1 MNLKHLKSRNRA
13 LPDLMNY
20 ATLVEPGVVLGKDGS
35 LMAGWYFR
43 GQDLTAQTNVELNAL
58 NTRLNDKFKRLGDG
72 WTLHV
77 DAIRRSTA
85 SYPSPEMAHFPDPV
99 SQRIDSER
107 RSQFERDGDHFE
119 TIHAMVLHYL
129 PPAVAQSHLEQMM
142 YSRDTQR
149 NDGDSIA
156 TRVLSDFRGWVVE
169 FAESLSDIAEITPMT
184 GYTVPA
190 ETGEDAIRDDLVEF
204 LGMCIIGRYY
214 PVNLCREAPFLDAVL
229 GCHDFTGG
237 LEPKIDNRH
246 LRTVAITG
254 YPLSTHPG
262 ILSTLENLETEY
274 RWSNRFI
281 YLDHETAKKELNR
294 YRRQWQQKQRG
305 FTDQFLGTR
314 KGATDRDAVS
324 MVDETEMALADVSS
338 LETTFGY
345 FTNVIVLTSESL
357 GRIEEDAKY
366 LITTIRNL
374 GFGARLE
381 TVNSIEAWL
390 GSLPGH
396 SYTNIRRPLVNTMNL
411 SDLLPLSSIWTGNRH
426 NPCDRYP
433 PGSPAL
439 IYADAAGATPFRL
452 NLHVGDVGHTL
463 IIGPTG
469 TGKSTLLAMI
479 AAQFRK
485 YRNAKV
491 FCFDKGYSIYCLTE
505 AVGGAHYDV
514 GDRDSSLTFCPL
526 AESDITWAEGWVR
539 DCCELQLGSP
549 LTPEQT
555 KQLHATMG
563 HLAHSKEKSLT
574 ALHTQLQNQVLRD
587 ALAHYTLHG
596 NAGHLLDGEADNLA
610 FSDFT
615 CFELEALWPYADS
628 EKLPVLSYLFHRI
641 ERQLTGSP
649 AVIILDEAW
658 VMLGHPIFRAKI
670 VEWLKV
676 LRKANCAVVMATQ
689 SLTDAIHSGIL
700 DVIIESTATRIFLP
714 NTAANS
720 EVSRPI
726 YQMIGLNQV
735 QIDLIS
741 RAVPK
746 RQYYAMSAEGNRLFD
761 LALGPVALSFAAQ
774 SGAHVKK
781 EVQLMKHKYGAQW
794 IDYWSTNRA
803 GNGHD

>member
-1 MNLKHLKSRNRA
+1 MKLDHLKSRSRA

-20 ATLVEPGVVLGKDGS
+20 ATLVESGVVLGKDGS
-35 LMAGWYFR
+35 LIAGWYFR
-43 GQDLTAQTNVELNAL
+43 GQDLAAQTNVQLNAL

-77 DAIRRSTA
+77 DAVRRSTA
-85 SYPSPEMAHFPDPV
+85 SYPSPEMVHFPDPV

-107 RSQFERDGDHFE
+107 RSQFVRDGDHFE

-149 NDGDSIA
+149 MDGGSIA
-156 TRVLSDFRGWVVE
+156 ARVLSDFCGWVAE
-169 FAESLSDIAEITPMT
+169 FAESLSDIAEISPMT
-184 GYTVPA
+184 GYTVPT
-190 ETGEDAIRDDLVEF
+190 ETGEETVRDDLVEF
-204 LGMCIIGRYY
+204 LGMCIIGQYY

-229 GCHDFTGG
+229 GCYDFIGG
-237 LEPKIDNRH
+237 LEPKIDDQHIRV
-246 LRTVAITG
+246 VAITG

-324 MVDETEMALADVSS
+324 MVDETESALADVSS

-345 FTNVIVLTSESL
+345 LTNVIVLTSESL
-357 GRIEEDAKY
+357 DKIEEDAKY
-366 LITTIRNL
+366 LVTTIRNL

-411 SDLLPLSSIWTGNRH
+411 SDLLPLSSTWTGNQH

-433 PGSPAL
+433 SGSPAL

-505 AVGGAHYDV
+505 AVGGAHYDI
-514 GDRDSSLTFCPL
+514 GDSDSNLTFCPL
-526 AESDITWAEGWVR
+526 AESDINWAEGWVR
-539 DCCELQLGSP
+539 DCCELQIRSP
-549 LTPEQT
+549 LTPEQR
-555 KQLHATMG
+555 KQLHATMQ
-563 HLAHSKEKSLT
+563 HLAHSREKSLT
-574 ALHTQLQNQVLRD
+574 ALHTQLQDQVLRD

-596 NAGHLLDGEADNLA
+596 NAGHLLDGESDNLA
-610 FSDFT
+610 LSDFT
-615 CFELEALWPYADS
+615 CFELEALWSYADS

-689 SLTDAIHSGIL
+689 SLTDAVNSGIL

-726 YQMIGLNQV
+726 YQMIGLNHV
-735 QIDLIS
+735 QIDIIS
-741 RAVPK
+741 RATPK
-746 RQYYAMSAEGNRLFD
+746 RQYYAISAEGNRLFD
-761 LALGPVALSFAAQ
+761 MALGPVALSFAAQ
-774 SGAHVKK
+774 SGANVKK
-781 EVQLMKHKYGAQW
+781 EVQFMKHKYGAQW

-803 GNGHD
+803 GNGHG

>member
-1 MNLKHLKSRNRA
+1 
-13 LPDLMNY
+13 
-20 ATLVEPGVVLGKDGS
+20 
-35 LMAGWYFR
+35 
-43 GQDLTAQTNVELNAL
+43 
-58 NTRLNDKFKRLGDG
+58 
-72 WTLHV
+72 
-77 DAIRRSTA
+77 
-85 SYPSPEMAHFPDPV
+85 
-99 SQRIDSER
+99 
-107 RSQFERDGDHFE
+107 
-119 TIHAMVLHYL
+119 MVLHYL

-149 NDGDSIA
+149 KDGGSIA

-190 ETGEDAIRDDLVEF
+190 QTGEDAIRDDLVEF
-204 LGMCIIGRYY
+204 LGMCILGQYY

-229 GCHDFTGG
+229 GCYDFTGG

-246 LRTVAITG
+246 LRIVAITG

-314 KGATDRDAVS
+314 RGATDRDAVS
-324 MVDETEMALADVSS
+324 MVDETESALADASS

-345 FTNVIVLTSESL
+345 FTNVIVLTSDSL
-357 GRIEEDAKY
+357 ERIEEDAKY

-514 GDRDSSLTFCPL
+514 GDRDSNLTFCPL

-549 LTPEQT
+549 LTPEQ
-555 KQLHATMG
+555 KKHLHATML
-563 HLAHSKEKSLT
+563 HLAHSQEKSLT
-574 ALHTQLQNQVLRD
+574 ALHTQLQNQVFARRTG
-587 ALAHYTLHG
+587 ALHA
-596 NAGHLLDGEADNLA
+596 AWQCRA
-610 FSDFT
+610 
-615 CFELEALWPYADS
+615 
-628 EKLPVLSYLFHRI
+628 
-641 ERQLTGSP
+641 P
-649 AVIILDEAW
+649 A
-658 VMLGHPIFRAKI
+658 
-670 VEWLKV
+670 
-676 LRKANCAVVMATQ
+676 
-689 SLTDAIHSGIL
+689 
-700 DVIIESTATRIFLP
+700 
-714 NTAANS
+714 
-720 EVSRPI
+720 
-726 YQMIGLNQV
+726 
-735 QIDLIS
+735 
-741 RAVPK
+741 
-746 RQYYAMSAEGNRLFD
+746 
-761 LALGPVALSFAAQ
+761 
-774 SGAHVKK
+774 
-781 EVQLMKHKYGAQW
+781 
-794 IDYWSTNRA
+794 
-803 GNGHD
+803 

>member
-1 MNLKHLKSRNRA
+1 MKLKHLKSRSRA

-20 ATLVEPGVVLGKDGS
+20 ATLVGSGVALGKDGS
-35 LMAGWYFR
+35 LIAGWYFR
-43 GQDLTAQTNVELNAL
+43 GQDLTAQTNVQLNAL
-58 NTRLNDKFKRLGDG
+58 NIRLNDKFKRLGDG

-77 DAIRRSTA
+77 DAVRRSTA
-85 SYPSPEMAHFPDPV
+85 SYPSPEVVHFPDPV

-107 RSQFERDGDHFE
+107 RSQFERDGGHFE

-129 PPAVAQSHLEQMM
+129 PPVVAQSRLEQMM

-149 NDGDSIA
+149 MDGDSIA
-156 TRVLSDFRGWVVE
+156 TRVLTDFCGWVTE
-169 FAESLSDIAEITPMT
+169 FADSLSDIAEVSPMT

-190 ETGEDAIRDDLVEF
+190 ETGEETIRDDLVEF
-204 LGMCIIGRYY
+204 LGMCIIGQYY
-214 PVNLCREAPFLDAVL
+214 PVNLRREAPFLDAVL
-229 GCHDFTGG
+229 GCYDFTGG
-237 LEPKIDNRH
+237 LEPKIDGRH
-246 LRTVAITG
+246 LRIVAITG

-262 ILSTLENLETEY
+262 ILSALENLETEY

-281 YLDHETAKKELNR
+281 YMDHETAKKELNR

-305 FTDQFLGTR
+305 FSDQFLGTR
-314 KGATDRDAVS
+314 RGATDRDAVS
-324 MVDETEMALADVSS
+324 MVNETESALADVSS

-345 FTNVIVLTSESL
+345 LTNVIVLTSESL
-357 GRIEEDAKY
+357 DRIEEDAKY
-366 LITTIRNL
+366 LITAIRNL

-396 SYTNIRRPLVNTMNL
+396 SYANIRRPLVSTMNL
-411 SDLLPLSSIWTGNRH
+411 SDLLPLSSTWSGNQH

-433 PGSPAL
+433 SGSPAL

-505 AVGGAHYDV
+505 AVGGIHYDI
-514 GDRDSSLTFCPL
+514 GDRDSNLTLCPL
-526 AESDITWAEGWVR
+526 AESDVNWAEGWVR
-539 DCCELQLGSP
+539 DCCELQLRAP
-549 LTPEQT
+549 LTPEQR
-555 KQLHATMG
+555 KQLHATMQ

-574 ALHTQLQNQVLRD
+574 DLHTQLQDQVLRD

-596 NAGHLLDGEADNLA
+596 NAGHLLDGESDNLA
-610 FSDFT
+610 LSDFT
-615 CFELEALWPYADS
+615 CFELEALWSYSDS

-649 AVIILDEAW
+649 SIIILDEAW
-658 VMLGHPIFRAKI
+658 VMLGHPVFRAKI

-689 SLTDAIHSGIL
+689 SLTDAINSGIL

-726 YQMIGLNQV
+726 YQMIGLNHV
-735 QIDLIS
+735 QIDMIS
-741 RAVPK
+741 RATPK
-746 RQYYAMSAEGNRLFD
+746 KQYYAMSAEGSRLFD
-761 LALGPVALSFAAQ
+761 MTLGPVALSFAAQ
-774 SGAHVKK
+774 SGANIKK
-781 EVQLMKHKYGAQW
+781 EVQFMKHQYGAQW
-794 IDYWSTNRA
+794 MDYWPANRA

>member
-1 MNLKHLKSRNRA
+1 MKLDHLKSRSRA

-20 ATLVEPGVVLGKDGS
+20 ATLVESGVVLGKDGS
-35 LMAGWYFR
+35 LIAGWYFR
-43 GQDLTAQTNVELNAL
+43 GQDLAAQTNVQLNAL

-77 DAIRRSTA
+77 DAVRRSTA
-85 SYPSPEMAHFPDPV
+85 SYPSPEMVHFPDPV

-107 RSQFERDGDHFE
+107 RSQFVRDGDHFE

-149 NDGDSIA
+149 MDGGSIA
-156 TRVLSDFRGWVVE
+156 ARVLSDFCGWVAE
-169 FAESLSDIAEITPMT
+169 FAESLSDIAEISPMT
-184 GYTVPA
+184 GYTVPT
-190 ETGEDAIRDDLVEF
+190 ETGEETVRDDLVEF
-204 LGMCIIGRYY
+204 LGMCIIGQYY

-229 GCHDFTGG
+229 GCYDFIGG
-237 LEPKIDNRH
+237 LEPKIDDQHIRV
-246 LRTVAITG
+246 VAITG

-324 MVDETEMALADVSS
+324 MVDETESALADVSS

-345 FTNVIVLTSESL
+345 LTNVIVLTSESL
-357 GRIEEDAKY
+357 DKIEEDAKY
-366 LITTIRNL
+366 LVTTIRNL

-411 SDLLPLSSIWTGNRH
+411 SDLLPLSSTWTGNQH

-433 PGSPAL
+433 SGSPAL

-505 AVGGAHYDV
+505 AVGGAHYDI
-514 GDRDSSLTFCPL
+514 GDSDSNLTFCPL
-526 AESDITWAEGWVR
+526 AESDINWAEGWVR
-539 DCCELQLGSP
+539 DCCELQLRSP
-549 LTPEQT
+549 LTPEQR
-555 KQLHATMG
+555 KQLHATMQ
-563 HLAHSKEKSLT
+563 HLAHSREKSLT
-574 ALHTQLQNQVLRD
+574 ALHTQLQDQVLRD

-596 NAGHLLDGEADNLA
+596 NAGHLLDGESDNLA
-610 FSDFT
+610 LSDFT
-615 CFELEALWPYADS
+615 CFELEALWSYADS

-689 SLTDAIHSGIL
+689 SLTDAVNSGIL

-726 YQMIGLNQV
+726 YQMIGLNHV
-735 QIDLIS
+735 QIDIIS
-741 RAVPK
+741 RATPK
-746 RQYYAMSAEGNRLFD
+746 RQYYAISAEGNRLFD
-761 LALGPVALSFAAQ
+761 MALGPVALSFAAQ
-774 SGAHVKK
+774 SGANVKK
-781 EVQLMKHKYGAQW
+781 EVQFMKHKYGAQW

-803 GNGHD
+803 GNGHG

>member
-1 MNLKHLKSRNRA
+1 MNLEHLKSRSRA

-20 ATLVEPGVVLGKDGS
+20 ATLVGPGVVLGKDGS
-35 LMAGWYFR
+35 LIAGWYFR
-43 GQDLTAQTNVELNAL
+43 GQDLMAQTNVQLNAL

-77 DAIRRSTA
+77 DAIRRSIA
-85 SYPSPEMAHFPDPV
+85 SYPSPEMVHFPDPV
-99 SQRIDSER
+99 SRWIDNER

-129 PPAVAQSHLEQMM
+129 PPTVAQSRLEQMM
-142 YSRDTQR
+142 YSRDTHR
-149 NDGDSIA
+149 LDGDSIA
-156 TRVLSDFRGWVVE
+156 TRVLSDFRGWVAE
-169 FAESLSDIAEITPMT
+169 FAESLSDIAEISPMT
-184 GYTVPA
+184 GYTIPT
-190 ETGEDAIRDDLVEF
+190 ETGEETIRDDLVEF
-204 LGMCIIGRYY
+204 LGMCIIGQYY

-229 GCHDFTGG
+229 GCYDFTGG
-237 LEPKIDNRH
+237 LEPTIDGRH
-246 LRTVAITG
+246 LRIVAVTG
-254 YPLSTHPG
+254 YPLSTCPG
-262 ILSTLENLETEY
+262 ILSALENLETEY

-281 YLDHETAKKELNR
+281 YMDHETAKRELNR

-305 FTDQFLGTR
+305 FVDQFLGTR
-314 KGATDRDAVS
+314 RGATDRDAVS
-324 MVDETEMALADVSS
+324 MVDETESALADVSS

-345 FTNVIVLTSESL
+345 LTSVIVLASESL
-357 GRIEEDAKY
+357 DNIEEDAKY

-396 SYTNIRRPLVNTMNL
+396 SYANVRRPLVSTMNL
-411 SDLLPLSSIWTGNRH
+411 SDLLPLSSIWTGNPD

-433 PGSPAL
+433 SGSPAL

-505 AVGGAHYDV
+505 AVGGTHYDV
-514 GDRDSSLTFCPL
+514 GDSDSNLTFCPL
-526 AESDITWAEGWVR
+526 AESDINWAEGWVR
-539 DCCELQLGSP
+539 DCCELQLGAP
-549 LTPEQT
+549 LTPEQR
-555 KQLHATMG
+555 KQLHATMQ
-563 HLAHSKEKSLT
+563 HLAYSEEKSLT
-574 ALHTQLQNQVLRD
+574 DLHTQLQDQVLRD
-587 ALAHYTLHG
+587 TLAHYTLHG
-596 NAGHLLDGEADNLA
+596 NAGHLLDGESDNLA
-610 FSDFT
+610 LPDFT
-615 CFELEALWPYADS
+615 CFELEALWSYADS

-649 AVIILDEAW
+649 AIIILDEAW
-658 VMLGHPIFRAKI
+658 VMLGHPVFRAKI

-689 SLTDAIHSGIL
+689 SLTDAVNSGIL

-726 YQMIGLNQV
+726 YQMVGLNHV
-735 QIDLIS
+735 QIDMIS
-741 RAVPK
+741 RATPK
-746 RQYYAMSAEGNRLFD
+746 RQYYAMSSEGNRLFD
-761 LALGPVALSFAAQ
+761 MALGPVALSFAAQ
-774 SGAHVKK
+774 SGANVKK
-781 EVQLMKHKYGAQW
+781 EVQFMKHKYGVQW
-794 IDYWSTNRA
+794 TDHWPASRA
-803 GNGHD
+803 ERT

>member
-1 MNLKHLKSRNRA
+1 MKLDHLKSRSRA

-20 ATLVEPGVVLGKDGS
+20 ATLVESGVVLGKDGS
-35 LMAGWYFR
+35 LIAGWYFR
-43 GQDLTAQTNVELNAL
+43 GQDLAAQTNVQLNAL

-77 DAIRRSTA
+77 DAVRRSTA
-85 SYPSPEMAHFPDPV
+85 SYPSPEMVHFPDPV

-107 RSQFERDGDHFE
+107 RSQFVRDGDHFE

-149 NDGDSIA
+149 MDGGSIA
-156 TRVLSDFRGWVVE
+156 ARVLSDFCGWVAE
-169 FAESLSDIAEITPMT
+169 FAESLSDIAEISPMT
-184 GYTVPA
+184 GYTVPT
-190 ETGEDAIRDDLVEF
+190 ETGEETVRDDLVEF
-204 LGMCIIGRYY
+204 LGMCIIGQYY

-229 GCHDFTGG
+229 GCYDFIGG
-237 LEPKIDNRH
+237 LEPKIDDQHIRV
-246 LRTVAITG
+246 VAITG

-324 MVDETEMALADVSS
+324 MVDETESALADVSS

-345 FTNVIVLTSESL
+345 LTNVIVLTSESL
-357 GRIEEDAKY
+357 DKIEEDAKY
-366 LITTIRNL
+366 LVTTIRNL

-411 SDLLPLSSIWTGNRH
+411 SDLLPLSSTWTGNQH

-433 PGSPAL
+433 SGSPAL

-505 AVGGAHYDV
+505 AVGGAHYDI
-514 GDRDSSLTFCPL
+514 GDSDSNLTFCPL
-526 AESDITWAEGWVR
+526 AESDINWAEGWVR
-539 DCCELQLGSP
+539 DCCELQIRSP
-549 LTPEQT
+549 LTPEQR
-555 KQLHATMG
+555 KQLHATMQ
-563 HLAHSKEKSLT
+563 HLAHSREKSLT
-574 ALHTQLQNQVLRD
+574 ALHTQLQDQVLRD

-596 NAGHLLDGEADNLA
+596 NAGHLLDGESDNLA
-610 FSDFT
+610 LSDFT
-615 CFELEALWPYADS
+615 CFELEALWSYADS

-689 SLTDAIHSGIL
+689 SLTDAVNSGIL

-726 YQMIGLNQV
+726 YQMIGLNHV
-735 QIDLIS
+735 QIDMIS
-741 RAVPK
+741 RATPK
-746 RQYYAMSAEGNRLFD
+746 RQYYAISAEGNRLFD
-761 LALGPVALSFAAQ
+761 MALGPVALSFAAQ
-774 SGAHVKK
+774 SGANVKK

-794 IDYWSTNRA
+794 IDYWSTSRA
-803 GNGHD
+803 GNGHG

>member
-1 MNLKHLKSRNRA
+1 M
-13 LPDLMNY
+13 
-20 ATLVEPGVVLGKDGS
+20 
-35 LMAGWYFR
+35 
-43 GQDLTAQTNVELNAL
+43 
-58 NTRLNDKFKRLGDG
+58 
-72 WTLHV
+72 
-77 DAIRRSTA
+77 
-85 SYPSPEMAHFPDPV
+85 
-99 SQRIDSER
+99 
-107 RSQFERDGDHFE
+107 
-119 TIHAMVLHYL
+119 
-129 PPAVAQSHLEQMM
+129 
-142 YSRDTQR
+142 
-149 NDGDSIA
+149 
-156 TRVLSDFRGWVVE
+156 
-169 FAESLSDIAEITPMT
+169 
-184 GYTVPA
+184 
-190 ETGEDAIRDDLVEF
+190 
-204 LGMCIIGRYY
+204 
-214 PVNLCREAPFLDAVL
+214 
-229 GCHDFTGG
+229 
-237 LEPKIDNRH
+237 
-246 LRTVAITG
+246 
-254 YPLSTHPG
+254 
-262 ILSTLENLETEY
+262 
-274 RWSNRFI
+274 
-281 YLDHETAKKELNR
+281 
-294 YRRQWQQKQRG
+294 
-305 FTDQFLGTR
+305 
-314 KGATDRDAVS
+314 
-324 MVDETEMALADVSS
+324 
-338 LETTFGY
+338 
-345 FTNVIVLTSESL
+345 IVLTSGSL
-357 GRIEEDAKY
+357 DRIEEDAKY

-514 GDRDSSLTFCPL
+514 GDRDSNLDFCPL
-526 AESDITWAEGWVR
+526 AESDINWAEDWVR
-539 DCCELQLGSP
+539 DCCELQLGAP
-549 LTPEQT
+549 LTPGQK

-563 HLAHSKEKSLT
+563 HLAHSEEKSLT

-596 NAGHLLDGEADNLA
+596 NAGHLLDGESDNLA

-726 YQMIGLNQV
+726 YRMIGLNQV

-781 EVQLMKHKYGAQW
+781 EVQSMKHKYGAQW
-794 IDYWSTNRA
+794 VDYWPTNRA
-803 GNGHD
+803 ENGHD

>member
-1 MNLKHLKSRNRA
+1 MNLEHLKSTGRA

-35 LMAGWYFR
+35 LIAGWYFR
-43 GQDLTAQTNVELNAL
+43 GQDLMAQTNVELNAL
-58 NTRLNDKFKRLGDG
+58 NTRLNDKFKRLGEG

-77 DAIRRSTA
+77 DALRRSTA
-85 SYPSPEMAHFPDPV
+85 SYPSPQMTHFPDPV
-99 SQRIDSER
+99 SRWIDSER

-129 PPAVAQSHLEQMM
+129 PPTVAQSRLEQMM

-149 NDGDSIA
+149 LDDDSIA
-156 TRVLSDFRGWVVE
+156 TRVLSDFLGWVAE
-169 FAESLSDIAEITPMT
+169 FAESLSDIAEISPMT
-184 GYTVPA
+184 GYAVLT
-190 ETGEDAIRDDLVEF
+190 ETGEETMRDDLVEF
-204 LGMCIIGRYY
+204 LGMCMIGQYY
-214 PVNLCREAPFLDAVL
+214 PVNLHREAPFLDAVL
-229 GCHDFTGG
+229 GCYDFTGG
-237 LEPKIDNRH
+237 LEPKIDDRH
-246 LRTVAITG
+246 LRIVAVTG

-262 ILSTLENLETEY
+262 ILSALENLETEY

-281 YLDHETAKKELNR
+281 YMDHETAKKELNR

-305 FTDQFLGTR
+305 FVDQFLGTR
-314 KGATDRDAVS
+314 RGATDRDAVN
-324 MVDETEMALADVSS
+324 MVNETESALADVSS

-345 FTNVIVLTSESL
+345 LTNVIVLTCESL
-357 GRIEEDAKY
+357 DQIEEDAKY

-396 SYTNIRRPLVNTMNL
+396 SYTNIRRPLVSTMNL
-411 SDLLPLSSIWTGNRH
+411 SDLLPLSSIWTGNQH

-433 PGSPAL
+433 SGSPAL
-439 IYADAAGATPFRL
+439 IYADTAGATPFRL

-505 AVGGAHYDV
+505 AVGGTHYDV
-514 GDRDSSLTFCPL
+514 GDSDSSLTFCPL
-526 AESDITWAEGWVR
+526 AESDLIWAEGWVR
-539 DCCELQLGSP
+539 DCCELQLGSV
-549 LTPEQT
+549 LTPEQR
-555 KQLHATMG
+555 KQLHVTMG
-563 HLAHSKEKSLT
+563 HLAQSKEKSLT
-574 ALHTQLQNQVLRD
+574 DLHTQLQDQVLRD
-587 ALAHYTLHG
+587 ALTHYTLHG
-596 NAGHLLDGEADNLA
+596 NAGHLLDGESDNLA
-610 FSDFT
+610 LSDFT
-615 CFELEALWPYADS
+615 CFELEALWSYSDS

-649 AVIILDEAW
+649 AMIILDEAW
-658 VMLGHPIFRAKI
+658 VMLGHPVFRAKI
-670 VEWLKV
+670 TEWLKV
-676 LRKANCAVVMATQ
+676 LRKSNCAVVMATQ
-689 SLTDAIHSGIL
+689 SLTDAVNSGIL
-700 DVIIESTATRIFLP
+700 DVIMESTATRIFLP

-720 EVSRPI
+720 EVSRHI
-726 YQMIGLNQV
+726 YQMIGLNHV
-735 QIDLIS
+735 QIDMIS
-741 RAVPK
+741 RATPK

-761 LALGPVALSFAAQ
+761 MVLGPVALSFAAQ
-774 SGAHVKK
+774 SGIHVKK
-781 EVQLMKHKYGAQW
+781 EVQLMKHRYGEQW
-794 IDYWSTNRA
+794 TDYWPGNRA
-803 GNGHD
+803 EQT